1 MYNLESIC
9 NPTMKEYYL
18 MTILDLD
25 DGLELEVVEKAVEDL
40 WEDERYP
47 EAIGLYWAVEEFKTK
62 QYLNELVNGKEEN

>member
-18 MTILDLD
+18 MTPLDLE
-25 DGLELEVVEKAVEDL
+25 DGLEIELVAKAVEDL

-47 EAIGLYWAVEEFKTK
+47 EAIGLYWAVEEFKSNIR
-62 QYLNELVNGKEEN
+62 LNELVNGKKED